1 VKRLTGIGVLV
12 TRPENQG
19 GHLCQLIEAEGGAA
33 VHYPAL
39 FIRARP
45 DRAAVRAA
53 IGPADRFDLVVFV
66 SANAVRFGAD
76 ILGERSDLQV
86 AAIGQATAAALNAA
100 GYRVSLLP
108 AEGADSESLLAMPQL
123 ADLHGKRVLIVRGSG
138 GRDLLFGAMSER
150 GAQVQYAEMYTR
162 EPAHPSAERQA
173 EVEQLWRQGGITAYT
188 ATSVELLEALVGIV
202 TLRCRELMDSTLLV
216 TGSRRV
222 ADAAAR
228 LGLGSPMIIADSPED
243 AALVGALVRWR
254 EQVKT

>member
-1 VKRLTGIGVLV
+1 MKRLTGIGVLV
-12 TRPENQG
+12 TRPEHQG
-19 GHLCQLIEAEGGAA
+19 VHLCQLIEAEGGAA

-39 FIRARP
+39 LIRARP

-53 IGPADRFDLVVFV
+53 IGPADRYDLVVFV

-76 ILGERSDLQV
+76 ILGERRDLPI
-86 AAIGQATAAALNAA
+86 AAIGQATAAALNTA

-138 GRDLLFGAMSER
+138 GRDLLFGTMSER
-150 GAQVQYAEMYTR
+150 GAQVQYAEVYTR
-162 EPAHPSAERQA
+162 EPAHPSTERQA
-173 EVEQLWRQGGITAYT
+173 EVEQLWRQGGIAAYT

-228 LGLGSPMIIADSPED
+228 LGLGSPMVIADSPED

-254 EQVKT
+254 EQVTT